1 MRNAAAHASIL
12 QSYGNALALQH
23 MQLGSIQNDIF
34 DGNARLSDQ
43 LEDLKDHRKT
53 PQGPQIFHEPQGH
66 VARYSRRRY
75 IGTKKRN
82 LLQFQL
88 PLMAWLTGR
97 TWEFAMYEAESLWT
111 WNLHPVNYRPSDTL
125 AFRYVREGNIPAV
138 EKLLLARELS
148 IWDVTTNEFSR
159 QVTLLE
165 VGATSFKACVFDR
178 ADL

>member
-1 MRNAAAHASIL
+1 
-12 QSYGNALALQH
+12 
-23 MQLGSIQNDIF
+23 MQLGSIQNDIS
-34 DGNARLSDQ
+34 DGNARLYDQ
-43 LEDLKDHRKT
+43 LEDLKGHRKT
-53 PQGPQIFHEPQGH
+53 PQGSQTFHEPQGH
-66 VARYSRRRY
+66 VARHSRRRY
-75 IGTKKRN
+75 IGAKKRN

-97 TWEFAMYEAESLWT
+97 TWEFAMYESESLWT

-148 IWDVTTNEFSR
+148 IWDVTTGDFSQ

-165 VGATSFKACVFDR
+165 VGATSFKACVFDK

>member
-1 MRNAAAHASIL
+1 MRNAAAHASTL
-12 QSYGNALALQH
+12 QSYGNVLALQQ
-23 MQLGSIQNDIF
+23 MQLGSIQNDIS
-34 DGNARLSDQ
+34 DGNARLYDK
-43 LEDLKDHRKT
+43 LEDLRDHRKT
-53 PQGPQIFHEPQGH
+53 SQGPQIFHEPQGH
-66 VARYSRRRY
+66 VARSFRRRY
-75 IGTKKRN
+75 VGTKKRN

-97 TWEFAMYEAESLWT
+97 TWEFAMCESESMWT

-148 IWDVTTNEFSR
+148 IWDVTRDRFSR

-165 VGATSFKACVFDR
+165 VRSTYCKVCVFEE
-178 ADL
+178 ADS

>member
-23 MQLGSIQNDIF
+23 MQLGSIQNDIS
-34 DGNARLSDQ
+34 DGNARLYDQ
-43 LEDLKDHRKT
+43 LEDLRDHRKAS
-53 PQGPQIFHEPQGH
+53 QGSQIFHEPQGH
-66 VARYSRRRY
+66 VVQHSRRRY

-148 IWDVTTNEFSR
+148 IWDVTTDRFSR

-165 VGATSFKACVFDR
+165 VGSTSCKGCV
-178 ADL
+178 

>member
-1 MRNAAAHASIL
+1 
-12 QSYGNALALQH
+12 
-23 MQLGSIQNDIF
+23 MQLGSIQNDIS
-34 DGNARLSDQ
+34 DGNARLYNQ
-43 LEDLKDHRKT
+43 LEDLKDHRKAS
-53 PQGPQIFHEPQGH
+53 QGSQFLHEPQGH
-66 VARYSRRRY
+66 VAQISRRRY
-75 IGTKKRN
+75 TGTKKRN

-148 IWDVTTNEFSR
+148 IWDVTRDRFSR

-165 VGATSFKACVFDR
+165 VRSTYCKVCVFEE
-178 ADL
+178 ADS

>member
-23 MQLGSIQNDIF
+23 MQLGSIQNDIS
-34 DGNARLSDQ
+34 DGNARLYDQ
-43 LEDLKDHRKT
+43 LEDLKDHRKAS
-53 PQGPQIFHEPQGH
+53 QGPQIFHEPQGH
-66 VARYSRRRY
+66 VVQHSRRRY
-75 IGTKKRN
+75 ICTKKRN

-88 PLMAWLTGR
+88 PLVAWLTGR
-97 TWEFAMYEAESLWT
+97 TWEFAMCESESLWT

-148 IWDVTTNEFSR
+148 IWDVTTDERSR
-159 QVTLLE
+159 QITLLE
-165 VGATSFKACVFDR
+165 VGAT
-178 ADL
+178 

>member
-148 IWDVTTNEFSR
+148 IWDVTMDDDLR

-165 VGATSFKACVFDR
+165 VGAT
-178 ADL
+178 

>member
-23 MQLGSIQNDIF
+23 MQLGSIQNDIS
-34 DGNARLSDQ
+34 DGNARLYDQ
-43 LEDLKDHRKT
+43 LEDLKDHRKAS
-53 PQGPQIFHEPQGH
+53 QGPQIFHEPQGH
-66 VARYSRRRY
+66 VVQHSRRRY

-97 TWEFAMYEAESLWT
+97 TWEFAMCESESLWT

-148 IWDVTTNEFSR
+148 IWDVTTDERSR
-159 QVTLLE
+159 KVTLLE
-165 VGATSFKACVFDR
+165 VSSTSCKVCVFNQ
-178 ADL
+178 AD

>member
-1 MRNAAAHASIL
+1 MCNAAAHASIL

-23 MQLGSIQNDIF
+23 MQLGSIQNDIS
-34 DGNARLSDQ
+34 DGNARLYDQ
-43 LEDLKDHRKT
+43 LEDLRDHRKAS
-53 PQGPQIFHEPQGH
+53 QIFHEPQGH
-66 VARYSRRRY
+66 VARSVRRRY

-97 TWEFAMYEAESLWT
+97 TWEFAICESESMWT
-111 WNLHPVNYRPSDTL
+111 WNLHPVNHRPSDTL

-148 IWDVTTNEFSR
+148 IWDVTRDDSSR

-165 VGATSFKACVFDR
+165 VGAT
-178 ADL
+178 